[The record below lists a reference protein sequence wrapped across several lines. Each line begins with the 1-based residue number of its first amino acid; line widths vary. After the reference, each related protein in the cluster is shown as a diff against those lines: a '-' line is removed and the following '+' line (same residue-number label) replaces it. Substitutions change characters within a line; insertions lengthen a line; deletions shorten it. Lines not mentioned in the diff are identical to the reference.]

1 MPADTALESLLRRD
15 RVIVAASLAAL
26 TVVAWTYTLW
36 LAATMNIDGM
46 SMSGPG
52 MEADMKL
59 NPAMEMD
66 GMEMDGMEMRS
77 GDALSLGTILGM
89 SPRPWSSVEA
99 GVTVTMWIVMMVGM
113 MLPSATPMILL
124 YARVGRQSR
133 MGGKPFA
140 ATGFFA
146 GGYLLAWAGFALV
159 ATLGQWLLEGTL
171 LSPALASASRIFS
184 AVVLITAGLYQW
196 TPLKNACLSQCQ
208 TPIVFLQRHG
218 GFRRDPAG
226 AVGLG
231 LRHGLYCIGC
241 CWALMTLLFVGG
253 IMNVLWIAAI
263 AIFVLAEK
271 VFFPGRRLS
280 RAAGTLL
287 IAAGLW
293 QLVAAAGMT

>member
-26 TVVAWTYTLW
+26 TVIAWTYTLW
-36 LAATMNIDGM
+36 LAAAMNIDGM

-52 MEADMKL
+52 MGADMRMD
-59 NPAMEMD
+59 PAMEMD
-66 GMEMDGMEMRS
+66 GMEMDAGA
-77 GDALSLGTILGM
+77 ALSLGTVLGI

-99 GVTVTMWIVMMVGM
+99 GVTLTMWVVMMVGM

-133 MGGKPFA
+133 KEGKPFA

-146 GGYLLAWAGFALV
+146 GGYLLAWVGFALA
-159 ATLGQWLLEGTL
+159 ATLGQWLMEGTL

-184 AVVLITAGLYQW
+184 GAVLIVAGLYQW
-196 TPLKNACLSQCQ
+196 TPLKDACLSQCQ
-208 TPIVFLQRHG
+208 APIVFLQRHG

-271 VFFPGRRLS
+271 VFFPGRLLS
-280 RAAGTLL
+280 RIAGTLL

-293 QLVAAAGMT
+293 QLVSAAI

>member
-15 RVIVAASLAAL
+15 RVIVAVSLAAL
-26 TVVAWTYTLW
+26 TVIAWTYTLW
-36 LAATMNIDGM
+36 LAAAMNIDGM

-52 MEADMKL
+52 MGADMRMD
-59 NPAMEMD
+59 PAMEMD
-66 GMEMDGMEMRS
+66 GMEMDAGA
-77 GDALSLGTILGM
+77 ALSLGTVLGI

-99 GVTVTMWIVMMVGM
+99 GVTLTMWIVMMVGM

-133 MGGKPFA
+133 KEGKPFA

-146 GGYLLAWAGFALV
+146 SGYLLAWVGFALA
-159 ATLGQWLLEGTL
+159 ATLGQWLMEGTL

-184 AVVLITAGLYQW
+184 GAVLIVAGLYQW
-196 TPLKNACLSQCQ
+196 TPLKDACLSQCQ

-271 VFFPGRRLS
+271 VFFPGRLLS
-280 RAAGTLL
+280 RIAGTLL

-293 QLVAAAGMT
+293 QLVSAAI

>member
-26 TVVAWTYTLW
+26 TVIAWTYTLW
-36 LAATMNIDGM
+36 LAAAMSGDGM

-52 MEADMKL
+52 MGADMRMD
-59 NPAMEMD
+59 PAMEMD
-66 GMEMDGMEMRS
+66 GMEMEAG
-77 GDALSLGTILGM
+77 AAPSLGTVLGI
-89 SPRPWSSVEA
+89 SPRPWSPVEA
-99 GVTVTMWIVMMVGM
+99 GVTLTMWIVMMVGM
-113 MLPSATPMILL
+113 MLPSATPMVLL

-133 MGGKPFA
+133 KEGKPFA

-146 GGYLLAWAGFALV
+146 GGYLLAWVGFALA
-159 ATLGQWLLEGTL
+159 ATLGQWLMEGTL

-184 AVVLITAGLYQW
+184 GVVLIVAGLYQW
-196 TPLKNACLSQCQ
+196 TPLKDACLSQCQ

-271 VFFPGRRLS
+271 VFFPGRLLS
-280 RAAGTLL
+280 RIAGTLL

-293 QLVAAAGMT
+293 QSISAAI

>member
-26 TVVAWTYTLW
+26 TVIAWTYTLW
-36 LAATMNIDGM
+36 LAAAMSGDGM

-52 MEADMKL
+52 MGADMRMD
-59 NPAMEMD
+59 PAMEMD
-66 GMEMDGMEMRS
+66 GMEMEAGA
-77 GDALSLGTILGM
+77 ALSLGTVLGI

-99 GVTVTMWIVMMVGM
+99 GVTLTMWVVMMVGM

-133 MGGKPFA
+133 KEGKPFA

-146 GGYLLAWAGFALV
+146 GGYLLAWVGFALA
-159 ATLGQWLLEGTL
+159 ATLGQWLMEGTL

-184 AVVLITAGLYQW
+184 GVVLIVAGLYQW
-196 TPLKNACLSQCQ
+196 TPLKDACLNQCQ

-271 VFFPGRRLS
+271 VFFPGRLLS
-280 RAAGTLL
+280 RIAGTLL

-293 QLVAAAGMT
+293 QLVSAAI

>member
-26 TVVAWTYTLW
+26 TVIAWTYTLW
-36 LAATMNIDGM
+36 LAAAMSGDGM

-52 MEADMKL
+52 MGADMRMD
-59 NPAMEMD
+59 PAMEMD
-66 GMEMDGMEMRS
+66 GMEMEAG
-77 GDALSLGTILGM
+77 AAPSLGTVLGI
-89 SPRPWSSVEA
+89 SPRPWSPVEA
-99 GVTVTMWIVMMVGM
+99 GVTLTMWIVMMVGM
-113 MLPSATPMILL
+113 MLPSATPMVLL

-133 MGGKPFA
+133 KEGKPFA

-146 GGYLLAWAGFALV
+146 GGYLLAWVGFALA
-159 ATLGQWLLEGTL
+159 ATLGQWLMEGTL

-184 AVVLITAGLYQW
+184 GVVLIVAGLYQW
-196 TPLKNACLSQCQ
+196 TPLKDACLSQCQ

-271 VFFPGRRLS
+271 VFFPGRLLS
-280 RAAGTLL
+280 RIAGTLL

-293 QLVAAAGMT
+293 QLVSAAI

>member
-26 TVVAWTYTLW
+26 TVIAWTYTLW
-36 LAATMNIDGM
+36 LAAAMNIDGM

-52 MEADMKL
+52 MGADMRMD
-59 NPAMEMD
+59 PAMEMD
-66 GMEMDGMEMRS
+66 GMEMDA
-77 GDALSLGTILGM
+77 GDAPSLGTVLGI

-99 GVTVTMWIVMMVGM
+99 GVTLTMWIVMMVGM

-133 MGGKPFA
+133 KEGKPFA

-146 GGYLLAWAGFALV
+146 GGYLLAWVGFALA
-159 ATLGQWLLEGTL
+159 ATLGQWLMEGTL

-184 AVVLITAGLYQW
+184 GAVLIVAGLYQW
-196 TPLKNACLSQCQ
+196 TPLKDACLSQCQ
-208 TPIVFLQRHG
+208 APIVFLQRHG

-271 VFFPGRRLS
+271 VIPTGRVLS
-280 RAAGTLL
+280 RVAGSLLAAF
-287 IAAGLW
+287 GLW
-293 QLVAAAGMT
+293 QLISASI

>member
-26 TVVAWTYTLW
+26 TVIAWTYTLW
-36 LAATMNIDGM
+36 LAAAMNIDGM

-52 MEADMKL
+52 MGADMRMD
-59 NPAMEMD
+59 PAMEMD
-66 GMEMDGMEMRS
+66 GMEMDAGA
-77 GDALSLGTILGM
+77 ALSLGTVLGI

-99 GVTVTMWIVMMVGM
+99 GVTLTMWVVMMVGM

-133 MGGKPFA
+133 KEGKPFA

-146 GGYLLAWAGFALV
+146 GGYLLAWVGFALA
-159 ATLGQWLLEGTL
+159 ATLGQWLMEGTL

-184 AVVLITAGLYQW
+184 GAVLIVAGLYQW
-196 TPLKNACLSQCQ
+196 TPLKDACLSQCQ
-208 TPIVFLQRHG
+208 APIVFLQRHG

-231 LRHGLYCIGC
+231 LHHGLYCIGC

-271 VFFPGRRLS
+271 VFFPGRLLS
-280 RAAGTLL
+280 RIAGTLL

-293 QLVAAAGMT
+293 QLVSAAI

>member
-26 TVVAWTYTLW
+26 TVIAWTYTLW
-36 LAATMNIDGM
+36 LAAAMNIDGM

-52 MEADMKL
+52 MGADMRMD
-59 NPAMEMD
+59 PAMEMD
-66 GMEMDGMEMRS
+66 GMEMDAGA
-77 GDALSLGTILGM
+77 ALSLGTVLGI

-99 GVTVTMWIVMMVGM
+99 GVTLTMWVVMMVGM

-133 MGGKPFA
+133 KEGKPFA

-146 GGYLLAWAGFALV
+146 GGYLLAWVGFALA
-159 ATLGQWLLEGTL
+159 ATLAQWLMEGTL

-184 AVVLITAGLYQW
+184 GAVLIVAGLYQW
-196 TPLKNACLSQCQ
+196 TPLKDACLSQCQ

-231 LRHGLYCIGC
+231 LHHGLYCIGC

-271 VFFPGRRLS
+271 VFFPGRLLS
-280 RAAGTLL
+280 RIAGTLL

-293 QLVAAAGMT
+293 QLVSAAI

>member
-26 TVVAWTYTLW
+26 TVIAWTYTLW
-36 LAATMNIDGM
+36 LAAAMSGDGM

-52 MEADMKL
+52 MGADMRMD
-59 NPAMEMD
+59 PAMEMD
-66 GMEMDGMEMRS
+66 GMEMEAG
-77 GDALSLGTILGM
+77 AAPSLGTVLGI
-89 SPRPWSSVEA
+89 SPRPWSPVEA
-99 GVTVTMWIVMMVGM
+99 GVTLTMWIVMMVGM
-113 MLPSATPMILL
+113 MLPSATPMVLL

-133 MGGKPFA
+133 KEGKPFA

-146 GGYLLAWAGFALV
+146 GGYLLAWVGFALA
-159 ATLGQWLLEGTL
+159 ATLGQWLMEGTL

-184 AVVLITAGLYQW
+184 GAVLIVAGLYQW
-196 TPLKNACLSQCQ
+196 TPLKDACLSQCQ

-271 VFFPGRRLS
+271 VFFPGRLLS
-280 RAAGTLL
+280 RIAGTLL

-293 QLVAAAGMT
+293 QLVSAAI

>member
-15 RVIVAASLAAL
+15 RVIVAVSLAAL
-26 TVVAWTYTLW
+26 TVIAWTYTLW
-36 LAATMNIDGM
+36 LAAAMNIDGM

-52 MEADMKL
+52 MGADMRMD
-59 NPAMEMD
+59 PAMEMD
-66 GMEMDGMEMRS
+66 GMEMDA
-77 GDALSLGTILGM
+77 GDAPSLGTVLGI

-99 GVTVTMWIVMMVGM
+99 GVTLTMWVVMMVGM

-133 MGGKPFA
+133 KEGKPFA

-146 GGYLLAWAGFALV
+146 GGYLLAWVGFALA
-159 ATLGQWLLEGTL
+159 ATLGQWLMEGTL
-171 LSPALASASRIFS
+171 LSTALASASRIFS
-184 AVVLITAGLYQW
+184 GAVLIVAGLYQW
-196 TPLKNACLSQCQ
+196 TPLKDACLSQCQ
-208 TPIVFLQRHG
+208 APIVFLQRHG

-271 VFFPGRRLS
+271 VFFPGRLLS
-280 RAAGTLL
+280 RIAGTLL

-293 QLVAAAGMT
+293 QLVSAAI

>member
-26 TVVAWTYTLW
+26 TVIAWTYTLW
-36 LAATMNIDGM
+36 LAAAMSGDGM

-52 MEADMKL
+52 MGADMRMD
-59 NPAMEMD
+59 PAMEMD
-66 GMEMDGMEMRS
+66 GMEMEAG
-77 GDALSLGTILGM
+77 AAPSLGTVLGI
-89 SPRPWSSVEA
+89 SPRPWSPVEA
-99 GVTVTMWIVMMVGM
+99 GVTLTMWIVMMVGM
-113 MLPSATPMILL
+113 MLPSATPMVLL

-133 MGGKPFA
+133 KEGKPFA

-146 GGYLLAWAGFALV
+146 GGYLLAWVGFALA
-159 ATLGQWLLEGTL
+159 ATLGQWLMEGTL

-184 AVVLITAGLYQW
+184 GVVLIVAGLYQW
-196 TPLKNACLSQCQ
+196 TPLKDACLSQCQ

-271 VFFPGRRLS
+271 VFFPGRLLS
-280 RAAGTLL
+280 RIAGTLL

-293 QLVAAAGMT
+293 QLISAAI

>member
-26 TVVAWTYTLW
+26 TVIAWTYTLW
-36 LAATMNIDGM
+36 LAAAMSGDGM

-52 MEADMKL
+52 MGADMRMD
-59 NPAMEMD
+59 PAMEMD
-66 GMEMDGMEMRS
+66 GMEMEAG
-77 GDALSLGTILGM
+77 AAPSLGTVLGI
-89 SPRPWSSVEA
+89 SPRPWSPVEA
-99 GVTVTMWIVMMVGM
+99 GVTLTMWVVMMVGM

-133 MGGKPFA
+133 KEGKPFA

-146 GGYLLAWAGFALV
+146 GGYLLAWVGFALA
-159 ATLGQWLLEGTL
+159 ATLGQWLMEGTL

-184 AVVLITAGLYQW
+184 GAVLIVAGLYQW
-196 TPLKNACLSQCQ
+196 TPLKDACLSQCQ

-271 VFFPGRRLS
+271 VFFPGRLLS
-280 RAAGTLL
+280 RIAGTLL

-293 QLVAAAGMT
+293 QLISAAI

>member
-15 RVIVAASLAAL
+15 RVIVAVSLAAL
-26 TVVAWTYTLW
+26 TVIAWTYTLW
-36 LAATMNIDGM
+36 LAAAMNIDGM

-52 MEADMKL
+52 MGADMRMD
-59 NPAMEMD
+59 PAMEMD
-66 GMEMDGMEMRS
+66 GMEMDAGA
-77 GDALSLGTILGM
+77 ALSLGTVLGI

-99 GVTVTMWIVMMVGM
+99 GVTLTMWVVMMVGM

-133 MGGKPFA
+133 KEGKPFA

-146 GGYLLAWAGFALV
+146 SGYLLAWVGFALA
-159 ATLGQWLLEGTL
+159 ATLGQWLMEGTL

-184 AVVLITAGLYQW
+184 GAVLIVAGLYQW
-196 TPLKNACLSQCQ
+196 TPLKDACLSQCQ
-208 TPIVFLQRHG
+208 APIVFLQRHG

-271 VFFPGRRLS
+271 VFFPGRLLS
-280 RAAGTLL
+280 RIAGTLL

-293 QLVAAAGMT
+293 QLVSAAI

>member
-15 RVIVAASLAAL
+15 RVIVAVSLAAL
-26 TVVAWTYTLW
+26 TVIAWTYTLW
-36 LAATMNIDGM
+36 LAAAMSGDGM

-52 MEADMKL
+52 MGADMRMD
-59 NPAMEMD
+59 PAMEMD
-66 GMEMDGMEMRS
+66 GMEMEAGA
-77 GDALSLGTILGM
+77 ALSLGTVLGI

-99 GVTVTMWIVMMVGM
+99 GVTLTMWVVMMVGM

-133 MGGKPFA
+133 KEGKPFA

-146 GGYLLAWAGFALV
+146 GGYLLAWVGFALA
-159 ATLGQWLLEGTL
+159 ATLGQWLMEGTL

-184 AVVLITAGLYQW
+184 GAVLIVAGLYQW
-196 TPLKNACLSQCQ
+196 TPLKDACLSQCQ

-271 VFFPGRRLS
+271 VFFPGRLLS
-280 RAAGTLL
+280 RIAGTLL

-293 QLVAAAGMT
+293 QLVSAAI

>member
-1 MPADTALESLLRRD
+1 MPTDTALESLLRRD

-26 TVVAWTYTLW
+26 TVIAWTYTLW
-36 LAATMNIDGM
+36 LAAAMSGDGM

-52 MEADMKL
+52 MGADMRMD
-59 NPAMEMD
+59 PAMEMD
-66 GMEMDGMEMRS
+66 GMEMDA
-77 GDALSLGTILGM
+77 GDAPSLGTVLGI
-89 SPRPWSSVEA
+89 SPRPWSPVEA
-99 GVTVTMWIVMMVGM
+99 GVTLTMWVVMMVGM

-133 MGGKPFA
+133 KEGKPFA

-146 GGYLLAWAGFALV
+146 GGYLLAWVGFALA
-159 ATLGQWLLEGTL
+159 ATLGQWLMEGTL

-184 AVVLITAGLYQW
+184 GAVLIVAGLYQW
-196 TPLKNACLSQCQ
+196 TPLKDACLSQCQ

-271 VFFPGRRLS
+271 VFFPGRLLS
-280 RAAGTLL
+280 RIAGTLL

-293 QLVAAAGMT
+293 QLISAAI

>member
-26 TVVAWTYTLW
+26 TVIAWTYTLW
-36 LAATMNIDGM
+36 LAAAMSGDGM

-52 MEADMKL
+52 MGADMRMD
-59 NPAMEMD
+59 PAMEMD
-66 GMEMDGMEMRS
+66 GMEMDA
-77 GDALSLGTILGM
+77 GDAPSLGTVLGI

-99 GVTVTMWIVMMVGM
+99 GVTLTMWVVMMVGM

-133 MGGKPFA
+133 KEGKPFA

-146 GGYLLAWAGFALV
+146 GGYLLAWVGFALA
-159 ATLGQWLLEGTL
+159 ATLGQWLMEGTL

-184 AVVLITAGLYQW
+184 GAVLIVAGLYQW
-196 TPLKNACLSQCQ
+196 TPLKDACLSQCQ

-271 VFFPGRRLS
+271 VFFPGRLLS
-280 RAAGTLL
+280 RIAGTLL

-293 QLVAAAGMT
+293 QLISAAI

>member
-15 RVIVAASLAAL
+15 RVIVAVSLAAL
-26 TVVAWTYTLW
+26 TVIAWTYTLW
-36 LAATMNIDGM
+36 LAAAMNIDGM

-52 MEADMKL
+52 MGADMRMD
-59 NPAMEMD
+59 PAMEMD
-66 GMEMDGMEMRS
+66 GMEMDAGA
-77 GDALSLGTILGM
+77 ALSLGTVLGI

-99 GVTVTMWIVMMVGM
+99 GVTLTMWIVMMVGM

-133 MGGKPFA
+133 KEGKPFA

-146 GGYLLAWAGFALV
+146 GGYLLAWVGFALA
-159 ATLGQWLLEGTL
+159 ATLGQWLMEGTL

-184 AVVLITAGLYQW
+184 GAVLIVAGLYQW
-196 TPLKNACLSQCQ
+196 TPLKDSCLSQCQ
-208 TPIVFLQRHG
+208 APIVFLQRHG

-271 VFFPGRRLS
+271 VFFPGRLLS
-280 RAAGTLL
+280 RIAGTLL

-293 QLVAAAGMT
+293 QLVSAAI

>member
-26 TVVAWTYTLW
+26 TVIAWTYTLW
-36 LAATMNIDGM
+36 LAAAMSGDGM

-52 MEADMKL
+52 MGADMRMD
-59 NPAMEMD
+59 PAMEMD
-66 GMEMDGMEMRS
+66 GMEMDA
-77 GDALSLGTILGM
+77 GDAPSLGTVLGI
-89 SPRPWSSVEA
+89 SPRPWSPVEA
-99 GVTVTMWIVMMVGM
+99 GVTLTMWVVMMVGM

-133 MGGKPFA
+133 KEGNPFA

-146 GGYLLAWAGFALV
+146 GGYLLAWVGFALA
-159 ATLGQWLLEGTL
+159 ATLGQWLMEGTL

-184 AVVLITAGLYQW
+184 GAVLIVAGLYQW
-196 TPLKNACLSQCQ
+196 TPLKDACLNQCQ

-271 VFFPGRRLS
+271 VFFPGRLLS
-280 RAAGTLL
+280 RIAGTLL

-293 QLVAAAGMT
+293 QLVSAAI

>member
-26 TVVAWTYTLW
+26 TVIAWTYTLW
-36 LAATMNIDGM
+36 LAAAMSGDGM

-52 MEADMKL
+52 MGADMRMD
-59 NPAMEMD
+59 PAMEMD
-66 GMEMDGMEMRS
+66 GMEMEAGA
-77 GDALSLGTILGM
+77 ALSLGTVLGI

-99 GVTVTMWIVMMVGM
+99 GVTLTMWVVMMVGM

-133 MGGKPFA
+133 KEGKPFA

-146 GGYLLAWAGFALV
+146 GGYLLAWVGFALA
-159 ATLGQWLLEGTL
+159 ATLGQWLMEGTL

-184 AVVLITAGLYQW
+184 GAVLIVAGLYQW
-196 TPLKNACLSQCQ
+196 TPLKDACLSQCQ

-271 VFFPGRRLS
+271 VFFPGRLLS
-280 RAAGTLL
+280 RIAGMLL

-293 QLVAAAGMT
+293 QLISAAI

>member
-26 TVVAWTYTLW
+26 TVIAWTYTLW
-36 LAATMNIDGM
+36 LAAAMNIDGM

-52 MEADMKL
+52 MGADMRMA
-59 NPAMEMD
+59 PAMEMD
-66 GMEMDGMEMRS
+66 GMEMDAGA
-77 GDALSLGTILGM
+77 ALSLGTVLGI

-99 GVTVTMWIVMMVGM
+99 GVTLTMWVVMMVGM

-133 MGGKPFA
+133 KEGKPFA

-146 GGYLLAWAGFALV
+146 GGYLLAWVGFALA
-159 ATLGQWLLEGTL
+159 ATLGQWLMEGTL
-171 LSPALASASRIFS
+171 LSTALASASRIFS
-184 AVVLITAGLYQW
+184 GAVLIVAGLYQW
-196 TPLKNACLSQCQ
+196 TPLKDACLSQCQ
-208 TPIVFLQRHG
+208 APIVFLQRHG

-271 VFFPGRRLS
+271 VFFPGRLLS
-280 RAAGTLL
+280 RIAGTLL

-293 QLVAAAGMT
+293 QLVSAAI

>member
-26 TVVAWTYTLW
+26 TVIAWTYTLW
-36 LAATMNIDGM
+36 LAAAMSGDGM

-52 MEADMKL
+52 MGADMRMD
-59 NPAMEMD
+59 PAMEMD
-66 GMEMDGMEMRS
+66 GMEMEAGA
-77 GDALSLGTILGM
+77 ALSLGTVLGI
-89 SPRPWSSVEA
+89 SPRPWSPVEA
-99 GVTVTMWIVMMVGM
+99 GVTLTMWIVMMVGM
-113 MLPSATPMILL
+113 MLPSATPMVLL

-133 MGGKPFA
+133 KEGKPFA

-146 GGYLLAWAGFALV
+146 GGYLLAWVGFALA
-159 ATLGQWLLEGTL
+159 ATLGQWLMEGTL

-184 AVVLITAGLYQW
+184 GVVLIVAGLYQW
-196 TPLKNACLSQCQ
+196 TPLKDACLSQCQ

-271 VFFPGRRLS
+271 VFFPGRLLS
-280 RAAGTLL
+280 RIAGTLL

-293 QLVAAAGMT
+293 QLISAAI

>member
-26 TVVAWTYTLW
+26 TVIAWTYTLW
-36 LAATMNIDGM
+36 LAAAMNIDGM

-52 MEADMKL
+52 MGADMRMD
-59 NPAMEMD
+59 PAMEMD
-66 GMEMDGMEMRS
+66 GMEMDAGA
-77 GDALSLGTILGM
+77 ALSLGTVLGI

-99 GVTVTMWIVMMVGM
+99 GVTLTMWVVMMVGM

-133 MGGKPFA
+133 KEGKPFA

-146 GGYLLAWAGFALV
+146 GGYLLAWVGFALA
-159 ATLGQWLLEGTL
+159 ATLGQWLMEGTL
-171 LSPALASASRIFS
+171 LSTALASASRIFS
-184 AVVLITAGLYQW
+184 GAVLIVAGLYQW
-196 TPLKNACLSQCQ
+196 TPLKDACLSQCQ
-208 TPIVFLQRHG
+208 APIVFLQRHG

-271 VFFPGRRLS
+271 VFFPGRLLS
-280 RAAGTLL
+280 RIAGTLL

-293 QLVAAAGMT
+293 QLVSAAI

>member
-26 TVVAWTYTLW
+26 TVIAWTYTLW
-36 LAATMNIDGM
+36 LAAAMSGDGM

-52 MEADMKL
+52 MGADMRMD
-59 NPAMEMD
+59 PAMEMD
-66 GMEMDGMEMRS
+66 GMEMEAGA
-77 GDALSLGTILGM
+77 ALSLGTVLGI

-99 GVTVTMWIVMMVGM
+99 GVTLTMWVVMMVGM

-133 MGGKPFA
+133 KEGKPFA

-146 GGYLLAWAGFALV
+146 GGYLLAWVGFALA
-159 ATLGQWLLEGTL
+159 ATLGQWLMEGTL

-184 AVVLITAGLYQW
+184 GVVLIVAGLYQW
-196 TPLKNACLSQCQ
+196 TPLKDACLSQCQ

-271 VFFPGRRLS
+271 VFFPGRLLS
-280 RAAGTLL
+280 RIAGTLL

-293 QLVAAAGMT
+293 QLISAAI

>member
-1 MPADTALESLLRRD
+1 MRMD
-15 RVIVAASLAAL
+15 
-26 TVVAWTYTLW
+26 
-36 LAATMNIDGM
+36 
-46 SMSGPG
+46 
-52 MEADMKL
+52 
-59 NPAMEMD
+59 PAMEMD
-66 GMEMDGMEMRS
+66 GMEMDA
-77 GDALSLGTILGM
+77 GDAPSLGTVLGI

-99 GVTVTMWIVMMVGM
+99 GVTLTMWVVMMVGM

-133 MGGKPFA
+133 KEGKPFA

-146 GGYLLAWAGFALV
+146 GGYLLAWVGFALA
-159 ATLGQWLLEGTL
+159 ATLGQWLMEGTL

-184 AVVLITAGLYQW
+184 GAVLIVAGLYQW
-196 TPLKNACLSQCQ
+196 TPLKDACLSQCQ
-208 TPIVFLQRHG
+208 APIVFLQRHG

-271 VFFPGRRLS
+271 VFFPGRLLS
-280 RAAGTLL
+280 RIAGTLL

-293 QLVAAAGMT
+293 QSISSEK